1 MTSAHSTASCNV
13 FALRAGDSG
22 AVPLRAVI
30 VDDSVEFLRAARF
43 VLESEGVVVVAG
55 VSTGAEALR
64 CAQEHDPDVVL
75 VDVGLG
81 WESGFDV
88 AEQLSLAAGRRG
100 LVILISAR
108 SEEDF
113 AELVESSPA
122 IGFVSKTRFTGYAVV
137 ELLKRRGR
145 TGAAES

>member
-1 MTSAHSTASCNV
+1 M
-13 FALRAGDSG
+13 
-22 AVPLRAVI
+22 PLRAVI
-30 VDDSVEFLRAARF
+30 VDDSAEFLWAARF

-81 WESGFDV
+81 QESGFDV
-88 AEQLSLAAGRRG
+88 AEQLSLAAGRRSF
-100 LVILISAR
+100 VVLISAR

-113 AELVESSPA
+113 AELVEASPA
-122 IGFVSKTRFTGYAVV
+122 IGFVSKTRFTGYAVI

-145 TGAAES
+145 DGGGGS